1 MEVHH
6 HSHTEPAHG
15 GTRRKKF
22 THYLWEF
29 LMLFLAVFCGFLA
42 ENFREHQVEHQ
53 RERQYMITMLEDLES
68 DTSLLAECVAFWDNI
83 NNSIDSVTSAI
94 QFPLSKTD
102 FAKAYRHLSIALN
115 YYGFNYNERT
125 IAQLKNSGGF
135 RLIRQREVA
144 NKITLYDQI
153 NQNAL
158 KKIDAQHNLLYMQT
172 LALRNRVFVQEI
184 TNEVYRRYEYIP
196 PPPSDNKW
204 IDSMMQQHKIPVS
217 EETYS
222 TLMFEFKNSL
232 LALRKDFTNMKWGY
246 DHEKEQ
252 MIGLIAILQDKY
264 HLK

>member
-1 MEVHH
+1 MEVH
-6 HSHTEPAHG
+6 SHTHTE
-15 GTRRKKF
+15 RKKF

-53 RERQYMITMLEDLES
+53 RERQYMMTMLEDLES
-68 DTSLLAECVAFWDNI
+68 DTALLAECVAFWDNI
-83 NNSIDSVTSAI
+83 NNDIDSVSDAI
-94 QFPLSKTD
+94 QFPVNRTD
-102 FAKAYRHLSIALN
+102 FAKAYRHLSNALN

-144 NKITLYDQI
+144 NKITLYDQL

-172 LALRNRVFVQEI
+172 LALRNKVFIQEI
-184 TNEVYRRYEYIP
+184 TNEVYRRHKYIP
-196 PPPSDNKW
+196 PPPSDNQW
-204 IDSMMQQHKIPVS
+204 IDSMIMQHKIPVS
-217 EETYS
+217 AEVYS

-252 MIGLIAILQDKY
+252 MNALIAILQDKY

>member
-1 MEVHH
+1 MEVHA
-6 HSHTEPAHG
+6 HSHTA
-15 GTRRKKF
+15 RKKWS
-22 THYLWEF
+22 HYLWEF

-42 ENFREHQVEHQ
+42 ENFREHQLEHQ
-53 RERQYMITMLEDLES
+53 REREYMMTMLEDLKS
-68 DTSLLAECVAFWDNI
+68 DTSLLADCVAFWHNI
-83 NNSIDSVTSAI
+83 NSSIDSVADAI
-94 QFPLSKTD
+94 QFPIERTD

-144 NKITLYDQI
+144 NKITLYDQL

-172 LALRNRVFVQEI
+172 LALRNKAFVQEI
-184 TNEVYRRYEYIP
+184 TNEVYRRFKYIP
-196 PPPSDNKW
+196 PPPDANKW
-204 IDSMMQQHKIPVS
+204 IDSMRQLHIIPLSRDVQN
-217 EETYS
+217 

-246 DHEKEQ
+246 DHEKAQ
-252 MIGLIAILQDKY
+252 MDELIALIQEKY
-264 HLK
+264 NLENK